1 MTTRIFFLA
10 AMLWLVVSVGVK
22 AQERITREFSDIPLA
37 EALAVLRDSQ
47 SEYTFHFIHN
57 DLEHLK
63 VTSVLKYKNVADAVK
78 QLCEDMPVKVKVKR
92 KNIFVQYLKEEDMTG
107 KMVSIQCDVFDGFL
121 EMPLPYAKMSIL
133 NADSSVVVDSTKRSI
148 LYTGRMTPSKAI
160 YHDKVAADK
169 KEYLVRVQ
177 HKGYNEVWRRV
188 STADAVNGEIEL
200 PPIDMRRM
208 SSINLKEV
216 TVTATRIKMFYR
228 GDTLVYDAEAFKL
241 PEGSMLDDLISQMP
255 GVTMNENGEI
265 FVNGRKVDELL
276 LGSRSFMRGNKK
288 ILMENLPYYTVKELK
303 VYEKQTDMNIAL
315 GYDAEPKKYVMDV
328 NLKPEYQRGGIA
340 NVEVAGGTEERWL
353 ARLFALGF
361 TDRMRYTVFGNVN
374 NVNETRHIGQSGH
387 WEANRFP
394 QSMTTTRSAAAEINY
409 YSKGD
414 RIKDTFTA
422 NYTST
427 TDRQSTNQR
436 QELFM
441 QGSTPTSVS
450 QSRNRQGTERL
461 TLHNDFTMNK
471 PFWTYITADFNHSKR
486 DNSFNSAFD
495 QWDDSLTAS
504 MRTVGMGE
512 GKAWSIKVDAQGAFK
527 VGKKQ
532 RHTTYFILF
541 EHQNDES
548 EQASRYS
555 TRHFAE
561 PSSDVRH
568 NTSSIS
574 RKTTYAMANMG
585 HNTDLTEKIKM
596 HIGAGVTMMK
606 NNVRDY
612 LYHPDSLML
621 VSQIDALSA
630 ITDPTNSYDSRTER
644 VEGSV
649 GMSIFQQGTYK
660 LSEDLPYTI
669 GYQRWN
675 VGVSVPFKAERL
687 DYQRGSLD
695 TLARQNTVFANFD
708 ASFHHRIGGGNSKRK
723 LVFNA
728 SHKRGSAQLTDM
740 ITYRDDSQPLVVK
753 LGNPDLKGAVTSN
766 FSASYSDEKNP
777 NRKWNVKT
785 ELTYNHREVAQSV
798 LYNPVTGV
806 MTYKPTNVEGA
817 YRVGADFGMHGNLD
831 KAKHWTWMNE
841 SHVWFHHYKD
851 HSMLEGETQSRECA
865 VDNILLRTHG
875 YVNYSRDKFGLF
887 LKGDISW
894 RRSAGNMHGFN
905 SINALDFEYGVLARY
920 TLPRLNTTL
929 SADAMMNSRRGY
941 GSSLLNTDDFIVNAS
956 ISQPLLKGKLI
967 ARLEAFD
974 LLHQL
979 SSMQYAV
986 NAQGRTVTW
995 YNSLPHYMMFHLVY
1009 HMNWSNKKNGRK

>member
-1 MTTRIFFLA
+1 MRARIFFLT
-10 AMLWLVVSVGVK
+10 AMLWLVVSIGVK
-22 AQERITREFSDIPLA
+22 AQERITREFSDTPLS
-37 EALAVLRDSQ
+37 EALAALRDSQ

-78 QLCEDMPVKVKVKR
+78 QLCEDMPVKVKTKR
-92 KNIFVQYLKEEDMTG
+92 KNIFVQYRKEEDMTG
-107 KMVSIQCDVFDGFL
+107 KTVSIQCDVFDGFL
-121 EMPLPYAKMSIL
+121 EMPLLYAKVSIL
-133 NADSSVVVDSTKRSI
+133 NADSSVVVDSTKNTV
-148 LYTGRMTPSKAI
+148 LYTRRMTPSKVI
-160 YHDKVAADK
+160 YHDKVPADK
-169 KEYLVRVQ
+169 KEYLVRAQ

-208 SSINLKEV
+208 STINLNEV
-216 TVTATRIKMFYR
+216 AITATRIKMFYR

-241 PEGSMLDDLISQMP
+241 PEGSMLNDLISQMP
-255 GVTMNENGEI
+255 GVTMNEHGEI

-276 LGSRSFMRGNKK
+276 LGSRSFMKGNKK

-409 YSKGD
+409 HSKGD
-414 RIKDTFTA
+414 RIKDSFTA

-450 QSRNRQGTERL
+450 QSRNRQGIERL
-461 TLHNDFTMNK
+461 SLHNDFTINK
-471 PFWTYITADFNHSKR
+471 PFWTLANLDFAYTKR

-512 GKAWSIKVDAQGAFK
+512 GRAWIASFEAQGAFK
-527 VGKKQ
+527 LGKKK
-532 RHTTYFILF
+532 RHTTYYFRL

-548 EQASRYS
+548 EQATRYT
-555 TRHFAE
+555 TRHFTT
-561 PSSDVRH
+561 PSSDIRH
-568 NTSSIS
+568 NSGNIS
-574 RKTTYAMANMG
+574 RKSTWGIANMG
-585 HNTDLTEKIKM
+585 YNTNVTEKIEM
-596 HIGAGVTMMK
+596 HIGAGVNMSR
-606 NNVRDY
+606 NDIHDY
-612 LYHPDSLML
+612 LYHPDTLML

-630 ITDPTNSYDSRTER
+630 ITDPTNSYDSRLDR
-644 VEGSV
+644 VEASAGLSF
-649 GMSIFQQGTYK
+649 SQRGTYK
-660 LSEDLPYTI
+660 LSDDLPFTV
-669 GYQRWN
+669 GYRRWH

-708 ASFHHRIGGGNSKRK
+708 ASFNHRMGGGKRSLK
-723 LVFNA
+723 FNA
-728 SHKRGSAQLTDM
+728 SHKRSSAQLTDM

-777 NRKWNVKT
+777 NRIWNVKT

-798 LYNPVTGV
+798 LYNPTTGV

-841 SHVWFHHYKD
+841 FHAWLNHYKD
-851 HSMLEGETQSRECA
+851 HSMLEGETQSRERA
-865 VDNILLRTHG
+865 VDNFQLRNHG
-875 YVNYSRDKFGLF
+875 YVSYSRDKFGLF

-894 RRSAGNMHGFN
+894 CRSAGNMRGFN

-1009 HMNWSNKKNGRK
+1009 HMNWSNKKKDK

>member
-10 AMLWLVVSVGVK
+10 AMLWIVVSVGVK

-78 QLCEDMPVKVKVKR
+78 LLCEDMPVKVKVKR
-92 KNIFVQYLKEEDMTG
+92 KNIFVQYRKEEDMTG

-121 EMPLPYAKMSIL
+121 EMPLPYATMSIL
-133 NADSSVVVDSTKRSI
+133 NADSSVVVDSTNRII

-461 TLHNDFTMNK
+461 TLHNDFTINK

-532 RHTTYFILF
+532 RHTT
-541 EHQNDES
+541 
-548 EQASRYS
+548 
-555 TRHFAE
+555 
-561 PSSDVRH
+561 
-568 NTSSIS
+568 
-574 RKTTYAMANMG
+574 
-585 HNTDLTEKIKM
+585 
-596 HIGAGVTMMK
+596 
-606 NNVRDY
+606 
-612 LYHPDSLML
+612 
-621 VSQIDALSA
+621 
-630 ITDPTNSYDSRTER
+630 
-644 VEGSV
+644 
-649 GMSIFQQGTYK
+649 
-660 LSEDLPYTI
+660 
-669 GYQRWN
+669 
-675 VGVSVPFKAERL
+675 
-687 DYQRGSLD
+687 
-695 TLARQNTVFANFD
+695 
-708 ASFHHRIGGGNSKRK
+708 
-723 LVFNA
+723 
-728 SHKRGSAQLTDM
+728 
-740 ITYRDDSQPLVVK
+740 
-753 LGNPDLKGAVTSN
+753 
-766 FSASYSDEKNP
+766 
-777 NRKWNVKT
+777 
-785 ELTYNHREVAQSV
+785 
-798 LYNPVTGV
+798 
-806 MTYKPTNVEGA
+806 
-817 YRVGADFGMHGNLD
+817 
-831 KAKHWTWMNE
+831 
-841 SHVWFHHYKD
+841 
-851 HSMLEGETQSRECA
+851 
-865 VDNILLRTHG
+865 
-875 YVNYSRDKFGLF
+875 
-887 LKGDISW
+887 
-894 RRSAGNMHGFN
+894 
-905 SINALDFEYGVLARY
+905 
-920 TLPRLNTTL
+920 
-929 SADAMMNSRRGY
+929 
-941 GSSLLNTDDFIVNAS
+941 
-956 ISQPLLKGKLI
+956 
-967 ARLEAFD
+967 
-974 LLHQL
+974 
-979 SSMQYAV
+979 
-986 NAQGRTVTW
+986 
-995 YNSLPHYMMFHLVY
+995 
-1009 HMNWSNKKNGRK
+1009 

>member
-1 MTTRIFFLA
+1 MRARIFFLT

-22 AQERITREFSDIPLA
+22 AQERITREFSDTPLS
-37 EALAVLRDSQ
+37 EALAALRDSQ

-78 QLCEDMPVKVKVKR
+78 LLCEDMPVKVKTKR
-92 KNIFVQYLKEEDMTG
+92 KNIFVQYRKEEDMTG
-107 KMVSIQCDVFDGFL
+107 KTVSIQCDVFDGFL
-121 EMPLPYAKMSIL
+121 EMPLLYAKVSIL
-133 NADSSVVVDSTKRSI
+133 NADSSVVVDSTKKTI
-148 LYTGRMTPSKAI
+148 LYTRRMTPSKVI

-169 KEYLVRVQ
+169 KEYLVRAQ

-208 SSINLKEV
+208 STINLNEV
-216 TVTATRIKMFYR
+216 AITATRIKMFYR

-241 PEGSMLDDLISQMP
+241 PEGSMLNDLISQMP
-255 GVTMNENGEI
+255 GVTMNEHGEI

-276 LGSRSFMRGNKK
+276 LGSRSFMKGNKK

-394 QSMTTTRSAAAEINY
+394 QSMTTTRSVASEINY
-409 YSKGD
+409 HSKGD
-414 RIKDTFTA
+414 RIKDSFTA

-461 TLHNDFTMNK
+461 SLHNDFTINK
-471 PFWTYITADFNHSKR
+471 PFWTAANLDFAYTKR
-486 DNSFNSAFD
+486 DNSFNSSFD

-512 GKAWSIKVDAQGAFK
+512 GRAWIASFDAQGAFK
-527 VGKKQ
+527 LGKKK
-532 RHTTYFILF
+532 RHATYYVRL

-548 EQASRYS
+548 EQASRYT
-555 TRHFAE
+555 TRHFTN
-561 PSSDVRH
+561 PSSDIRH
-568 NTSSIS
+568 NSGNIS
-574 RKTTYAMANMG
+574 RKSTWGGANMG
-585 HNTDLTEKIKM
+585 YNTNVTEKIEM
-596 HIGAGVTMMK
+596 HIGAGVNMSR
-606 NNVRDY
+606 NDIHDY
-612 LYHPDSLML
+612 LYHPDTLML

-649 GMSIFQQGTYK
+649 GMSIFQRGTYK
-660 LSEDLPYTI
+660 WSEDSPFTI

-708 ASFHHRIGGGNSKRK
+708 ASFNHYMGGGKRNLK
-723 LVFNA
+723 FNA
-728 SHKRGSAQLTDM
+728 SHKRSSAQLTDM

-766 FSASYSDEKNP
+766 FSASYRDEKNP
-777 NRKWNVKT
+777 NRIWNIKT
-785 ELTYNHREVAQSV
+785 ELAYNHREVAQSV
-798 LYNPVTGV
+798 LYNPTTGV

-841 SHVWFHHYKD
+841 FHAWLNHYKD
-851 HSMLEGETQSRECA
+851 HSMLEGETQSCERA
-865 VDNILLRTHG
+865 VDNFQLRNHG
-875 YVNYSRDKFGLF
+875 YVSYSRDKFGLF

-894 RRSAGNMHGFN
+894 RRSAGNMRGFN

-941 GSSLLNTDDFIVNAS
+941 GSSLLNTDDFIVNAF

-979 SSMQYAV
+979 SSIKYAV

-1009 HMNWSNKKNGRK
+1009 HMNWSNKKKDK

>member
-1 MTTRIFFLA
+1 MRIQQLLLTAFLLA
-10 AMLWLVVSVGVK
+10 FVFAGLK
-22 AQERITREFSDIPLA
+22 AQKHITHEFHDTPLA
-37 EALAVLRDSQ
+37 EALATIRDLQ
-47 SEYTFHFIHN
+47 ETHTFHFIHN
-57 DLEHLK
+57 DIEHLRVTASLKNMK
-63 VTSVLKYKNVADAVK
+63 VDDAVK
-78 QLCEDMPVKVKVKR
+78 ELCKDMPVKVKVKR
-92 KNIFVQYLKEEDMTG
+92 KDILVQYRKEEDMTG
-107 KMVSIQCDVFDGFL
+107 KTVSIQCDVYDGFL
-121 EMPLPYAKMSIL
+121 EMPLTFAKVSIL
-133 NADSSVVVDSTKRSI
+133 NTDSSVVVDSTNRTI
-148 LYTGRMTPSKAI
+148 LYTGRMTPSKVI
-160 YHDKVAADK
+160 YHAKVAADK
-169 KEYLVRVQ
+169 KEYLVRAQ

-200 PPIDMRRM
+200 PAIDMRRM
-208 SSINLKEV
+208 LSVNLDEV

-328 NLKPEYQRGGIA
+328 NLKPEYQRGAIA

-409 YSKGD
+409 HSKGD

-450 QSRNRQGTERL
+450 QSRNRQGFERL
-461 TLHNDFTMNK
+461 TLHNDFTINK
-471 PFWTYITADFNHSKR
+471 PFWTFANLDFLYTKR
-486 DNSFNSAFD
+486 DNSFNSSFD

-512 GKAWSIKVDAQGAFK
+512 GRAWIASFDAQGAFK
-527 VGKKQ
+527 LGKKK
-532 RHTTYFILF
+532 RHTTYYVRL

-548 EQASRYS
+548 EQATRYA
-555 TRHFAE
+555 TRHFTT
-561 PSSDVRH
+561 PSSDIRH
-568 NTSSIS
+568 NSGNIS
-574 RKTTYAMANMG
+574 RKTTWGGANMG
-585 HNTDLTEKIKM
+585 YNTTDVGQNEKLNL
-596 HIGAGVTMMK
+596 HIGAGVNMSR
-606 NNVRDY
+606 NDIHDY
-612 LYHPDSLML
+612 LYHPDTLML
-621 VSQIDALSA
+621 VSQIDALQA
-630 ITDPTNSYDSRTER
+630 ITDPTNSYDSRLDR
-644 VEGSV
+644 VEASAGISLSQYDV
-649 GMSIFQQGTYK
+649 YK
-660 LSEDLPYTI
+660 LSDNSPFSVSYR
-669 GYQRWN
+669 RWH
-675 VGVSVPFKAERL
+675 VGVSVPFRAERL

-708 ASFHHRIGGGNSKRK
+708 ASFHHRMGGGKRN

-728 SHKRGSAQLTDM
+728 SHKRSSAQLTDM

-753 LGNPDLKGAVTSN
+753 LGNPDLKGAVTSD

-798 LYNPVTGV
+798 LYNPMTGV

-831 KAKHWTWMNE
+831 KAKHWTWLNE

-851 HSMLEGETQSRECA
+851 HSMLEGETQSRERA

-875 YVNYSRDKFGLF
+875 YVNYSRNKFTLF
-887 LKGDISW
+887 LKGDIAW
-894 RRSAGNMHGFN
+894 RRSTSGMQGFN
-905 SINALDFEYGVLARY
+905 PVNALDFEYGVMARY

-979 SSMQYAV
+979 SSMRYAI

-995 YNSLPHYMMFHLVY
+995 YNSLPHYMMLHLVY
-1009 HMNWSNKKNGRK
+1009 NLHWNNKKK